1 MTCNRLGLA
10 ASTTL
15 LFLSPT
21 LASAA
26 PDVVVSIKPVH
37 SLVASIMKGIGEP
50 SLIVEG
56 AASPHTYTLKPSNAR
71 ALENAD
77 LVFWIGPGLEA
88 FLDKPLEA
96 LPKKAKVVELEDT
109 PGLTKLSFREGG
121 AFEGHDHGEQAED
134 GENDEGHAHEGREDH
149 AHDHGAEEAGKPDHS
164 EAEHAHE
171 DGHDHAAEDAAE
183 AGDNHGHESHA
194 PEAHDHAEEGHGGTD
209 MHLWLDPTNAKA
221 MAAAIAKSL
230 SEADPVNKTAYEA
243 NLAALDIEIQAL
255 DTEIATQLKPVL
267 EKPFIVFHDAYQY
280 FENRYG
286 VRVAGSVT
294 VSPESMPG
302 AERLS
307 TIHAKIEELGA
318 ACVFAEPQFEPKL
331 IGVVTE
337 GTQAKSGVLDPEGGA
352 LEAGPA
358 LYGQLMRNLATAMS
372 DCLSQ

>member
-1 MTCNRLGLA
+1 MTRYRLGLA
-10 ASTTL
+10 ASTAF

-37 SLVASIMKGIGEP
+37 SLVASIMKGVGEP

-56 AASPHTYTLKPSNAR
+56 AASPHTYSLKPSNAR

-77 LVFWIGPGLEA
+77 LVFWVGPGLEA
-88 FLDKPLEA
+88 FLEKPLEA
-96 LPKKAKVVELEDT
+96 LPKNAKVVELEDA
-109 PGLTKLSFREGG
+109 PGLTKLPFREGG
-121 AFEGHDHGEQAED
+121 AFEGHDHGANEE
-134 GENDEGHAHEGREDH
+134 EGHAHGH
-149 AHDHGAEEAGKPDHS
+149 EET
-164 EAEHAHE
+164 
-171 DGHDHAAEDAAE
+171 AAE
-183 AGDNHGHESHA
+183 AGHEHDHGHGHDHGHEQ
-194 PEAHDHAEEGHGGTD
+194 EAAEAGHEHEHDDHAHGGMD

-221 MAAAIAKSL
+221 MATEITKSL
-230 SEADPVNKTAYEA
+230 VDVDPSNKSTYEA
-243 NLAALDIEIQAL
+243 NLTAVNAEIDAL
-255 DTEIATQLKPVL
+255 DTEIAAQLKPVL

-280 FENRYG
+280 FEKHYG

-294 VSPESMPG
+294 VSPETMPG

-337 GTQAKSGVLDPEGGA
+337 GTEAKSGVLDPEGGA

-358 LYGQLMRNLATAMS
+358 LYGQLMRNLATS
-372 DCLSQ
+372 ISTCLSQ

>member
-1 MTCNRLGLA
+1 MTRYRLGLA
-10 ASTTL
+10 ASTAFL
-15 LFLSPT
+15 ILSPT

-37 SLVASIMKGIGEP
+37 SLVASIMKGVGEP

-77 LVFWIGPGLEA
+77 LIFWVGPGLEA
-88 FLDKPLEA
+88 FLEKPLEA
-96 LPKKAKVVELEDT
+96 LPKDAKVVELEDAD
-109 PGLTKLSFREGG
+109 GLTKLPFREGG
-121 AFEGHDHGEQAED
+121 AFEGHDHGEHAGGDHSHGHDDHGHGETAEA
-134 GENDEGHAHEGREDH
+134 G
-149 AHDHGAEEAGKPDHS
+149 HDHDHDHDHKEEVAT
-164 EAEHAHE
+164 
-171 DGHDHAAEDAAE
+171 DGHDH
-183 AGDNHGHESHA
+183 
-194 PEAHDHAEEGHGGTD
+194 HDHEHGGID

-221 MAAAIAKSL
+221 MAAEITKSL
-230 SEADPVNKTAYEA
+230 SEVDPSNKTTYES
-243 NLAALDIEIQAL
+243 NLTALNAEIDALDAEITA
-255 DTEIATQLKPVL
+255 QLKPVL

-280 FENRYG
+280 FEKRYG

-294 VSPESMPG
+294 VSPETMPG

-307 TIHAKIEELGA
+307 AIHAKIEELGA

-337 GTQAKSGVLDPEGGA
+337 GTEAKSGVLDPEGGA

-358 LYGQLMRNLATAMS
+358 LYGQLMRNLATSMS
-372 DCLSQ
+372 TCLSQ